1 MRNHKNYIFPNRNYI
16 DLTLYQY
23 GMESCTSMHSFGPAI
38 RNHYLLHYILSG
50 SGKFH
55 SFKDKEYH
63 LIPGQAF
70 LITPN
75 TVNTYYA
82 DAKHPWCY
90 MWFEFDGLKA
100 KEYLNDAGLTEDSP
114 IYSPIKGLESND
126 LKTYMTYLIEHPDA
140 SPPMIIGTLYHIMDA
155 LIRTSSS
162 RNVSTIGDLREFYT
176 REAVNFIEK
185 NYSNDITI
193 TDIANFCNL
202 NRSYF
207 GKIFKDTMHVTPQDF
222 LIKYR
227 MNKACDYLSNTNYP
241 VNTIAQFVGYD
252 NPLHFSRAFKNTY
265 NMSPRDWRKHQSY
278 ISASKDTEK
287 EI

>member
-1 MRNHKNYIFPNRNYI
+1 MHNHVNYIFPNTTYI

-23 GMESCTSMHSFGPAI
+23 GMESCRSMQSFGPAI
-38 RNHYLLHYILSG
+38 RNHYLLHYIISG

-55 SFKDKEYH
+55 SFKDKYYYLE
-63 LIPGQAF
+63 PGQAF

-82 DAKHPWCY
+82 DEKHPWCY
-90 MWFEFDGLKA
+90 MWIEFDGLKA
-100 KEYLNDAGLTEDSP
+100 QEYLNDAGITEDSP
-114 IYSPIKGLESND
+114 IYKPIKGLESND
-126 LKTYMTYLIEHPDA
+126 LKKHMTYLMEHPDA
-140 SPPMIIGTLYHIMDA
+140 SPVQIIGTLYHIMDA

-162 RNVSTIGDLREFYT
+162 RNVSTVGNLREFYT
-176 REAVNFIEK
+176 REAINFIEQNYNK
-185 NYSNDITI
+185 NISI

-227 MNKACDYLSNTNYP
+227 MNRACDYLSNTNYP
-241 VNTIAQFVGYD
+241 INTIAQIVGYD
-252 NPLHFSRAFKNTY
+252 NPLHFSRAFRNTY
-265 NMSPRDWRKHQSY
+265 NVSPRDWRKNH
-278 ISASKDTEK
+278 ASITHSNE
-287 EI
+287 E